1 MLHAIAGPCATL
13 ADLREGT
20 YLSGQGKLWYVLGAL
35 GDESV
40 VIEDCA
46 LPDEPEC
53 LAADA
58 VPGDL
63 GTARGREGLTR
74 PIV

>member
-20 YLSGQGKLWYVLGAL
+20 YLSGRGKLWYVLGAL

-53 LAADA
+53 WPPTLFLATWGPLE
-58 VPGDL
+58 VVKG
-63 GTARGREGLTR
+63 
-74 PIV
+74 